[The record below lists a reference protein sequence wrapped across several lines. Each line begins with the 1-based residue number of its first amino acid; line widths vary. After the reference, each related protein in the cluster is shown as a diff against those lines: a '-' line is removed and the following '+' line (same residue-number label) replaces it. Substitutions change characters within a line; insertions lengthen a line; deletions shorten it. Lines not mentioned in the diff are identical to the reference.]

1 MHMFQ
6 RYLYLPLFMSFM
18 LLFVIRVGRDRL
30 KISSQGGCWEYKQKK
45 KKKIQTSI
53 HIVSDNSRNIFKVI
67 IKKLKLCE

>member
-1 MHMFQ
+1 MFQ
-6 RYLYLPLFMSFM
+6 RYLYLLLFMSFM

-30 KISSQGGCWEYKQKK
+30 KISSQGGRREHKQKK

>member
-1 MHMFQ
+1 
-6 RYLYLPLFMSFM
+6 MSFM

-30 KISSQGGCWEYKQKK
+30 KISSQGGRREHKQKK